1 MLTSAKVREP
11 WYQKLYF
18 LKLYMDLYLRAKFQV
33 CRISLTGFRQGV
45 ILQKNEPLKSPRR
58 LVLIA
63 ASVSF
68 ENQMKTHNIHV
79 KLTLSRN
86 PPSLVS
92 YCWVLQSPCF
102 KVINFWW
109 KSWNIYHMKDTALCM
124 TDTTINLQKTSYVT
138 L

>member
-45 ILQKNEPLKSPRR
+45 ILHPPPPPPQNKPLKSPRR
-58 LVLIA
+58 LMLIA

-79 KLTLSRN
+79 KPTLSR
-86 PPSLVS
+86 L
-92 YCWVLQSPCF
+92 L
-102 KVINFWW
+102 
-109 KSWNIYHMKDTALCM
+109 
-124 TDTTINLQKTSYVT
+124 NLR
-138 L
+138 